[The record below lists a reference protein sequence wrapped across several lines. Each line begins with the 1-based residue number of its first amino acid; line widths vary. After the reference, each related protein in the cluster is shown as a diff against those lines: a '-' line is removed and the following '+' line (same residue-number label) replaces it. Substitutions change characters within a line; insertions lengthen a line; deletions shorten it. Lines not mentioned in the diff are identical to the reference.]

1 MGWVGPFTTAAWVAF
16 WLYWLVSARGA
27 KHGTR
32 PGHARLPAGLV
43 IVGVVVVAHTL
54 HLRTETVH
62 EAAVQALGAALLALG
77 LAIAVWARVA
87 LGRNWGM
94 PMSVKDEPELVTAGP
109 YRVIR
114 HPIYSGLVLAL
125 IGTALASN
133 LLWLLALAVVVPY
146 AVHSARVE
154 ERRMTAAFPQAYP
167 RYAQGT
173 KMFIPHVV

>member
-1 MGWVGPFTTAAWVAF
+1 MGWVGPFTTGAWLAF

-32 PGHARLPAGLV
+32 PGHARLPAAVV
-43 IVGVVVVAHTL
+43 ILGVVVLTRAL
-54 HLRTETVH
+54 HVHAETVH
-62 EAAVQALGAALLALG
+62 EVAVQALGAALLVLG
-77 LAIAVWARVA
+77 LAIAVRARVV

-94 PMSVKDEPELVTAGP
+94 PMSLKDEPELVTAGP

-125 IGTALASN
+125 IGTALAID
-133 LLWLLALAVVVPY
+133 LLWLLALAAIVPY
-146 AVHSARVE
+146 FVHSARVE
-154 ERRMTAAFPQAYP
+154 ERRMTAAFPQSYP
-167 RYAQGT
+167 RYVQGT